1 MSLDF
6 VPFLVSAR
14 LAAWVTGILLCL
26 GFPLAWLFARA
37 RGSWAI
43 WVESLVCLPLVLSP
57 TVLGFYLLVA
67 LSPRGPLG
75 QAFESVFGSR
85 LAFSFAGIVL
95 GECVSGLPFML
106 TALKTG
112 IAGVREELFE
122 ASYSLGKG
130 RIETA
135 IRVVLPNMRAGLLA
149 GVVTTFA
156 HAIGE
161 FGIVLMI
168 GGSIPGVTKTVS
180 VAVYERVES
189 LDFGSAYAYS
199 IILVAASYVGIF
211 MLNSLK
217 RIEARR

>member
-1 MSLDF
+1 LSLDF
-6 VPFLVSAR
+6 APFLVSAR

-26 GFPLAWLFARA
+26 CFPLAWLFSRS
-37 RGSWAI
+37 RGRWAI

-57 TVLGFYLLVA
+57 TVLGFYLLVFI
-67 LSPRGPLG
+67 SPRGPLG
-75 QAFESVFGSR
+75 SAFQSLFGSR

-95 GECVSGLPFML
+95 GECVSSLPFML

-112 IAGVREELFE
+112 IAGVPEALFE

-130 RIETA
+130 RLETA
-135 IRVVLPNMRAGLLA
+135 FRVVLPNMRSGLFAGL
-149 GVVTTFA
+149 VTTFA

-180 VAVYERVES
+180 IAVYERVEA
-189 LDFGSAYAYS
+189 LDFANAQVYS
-199 IILVAASYVGIF
+199 IILVVASYVGIF
-211 MLNSLK
+211 MLNNLK
-217 RIEARR
+217 RREGRR

>member
-1 MSLDF
+1 LSLDF

-57 TVLGFYLLVA
+57 TVLGFYLLA
-67 LSPRGPLG
+67 AISPRGPLG
-75 QAFESVFGSR
+75 QTFESVFRSR

-112 IAGVREELFE
+112 ISGVREELFE

-149 GVVTTFA
+149 GIVTTFA

-180 VAVYERVES
+180 IAVYERVES
-189 LDFGSAYAYS
+189 MDFGSAHVYS

-211 MLNSLK
+211 MLTSLK